1 VRIGFA
7 SAAAA
12 RTFSEF
18 ELMTRAF
25 GAEVAYKLA
34 NRLALLSAANNLAL
48 VPTSPPIALR
58 PLNGEA
64 AGFTVAVSAKLRLV
78 FTALDGGPVRAPT
91 LAKITAIEIKGIEQG
106 TATQPRTPR
115 TARIG

>member
-25 GAEVAYKLA
+25 GGEVAYKLT
-34 NRLALLSAANNLAL
+34 NRLALLSAADNLSL
-48 VPTSPPIALR
+48 VPTSPPVGCR
-58 PLNGEA
+58 
-64 AGFTVAVSAKLRLV
+64 
-78 FTALDGGPVRAPT
+78 ALDGEGTRFAVSLPPKHWLVFSALVTAPSRT
-91 LAKITAIEIKGIEQG
+91 ADLSKIVAIEIKHVEE
-106 TATQPRTPR
+106 R
-115 TARIG
+115 